1 MNKPLLMVLSF
12 CLSTLVVHSSY
23 ASASISTR
31 VKVVE
36 DKVRVHDKK
45 IKDIK
50 AQQEAL
56 SRDIASQR
64 AQAERP
70 SAPASSA
77 TSASVASKPAQPA
90 VKEKTDAEIRHDRAV
105 AAAQAKKRA
114 EAEARA
120 KYERLAA
127 MYRARYAYP

>member
-1 MNKPLLMVLSF
+1 MNKPLLIVLPL

-23 ASASISTR
+23 ASSSISTR

-50 AQQEAL
+50 AQQEVLNRNMANA
-56 SRDIASQR
+56 RTATPVQ
-64 AQAERP
+64 EHP
-70 SAPASSA
+70 
-77 TSASVASKPAQPA
+77 TSAAKPSSQPTAKPA
-90 VKEKTDAEIRHDRAV
+90 VKEKTEAELRQERAV
-105 AAAQAKKRA
+105 AAARAKQRA

-120 KYERLAA
+120 KHERLAA